1 LEICSQLV
9 SQNFEVM
16 MHLTCTNVN
25 PQEVLKTLHDA
36 KAVGVRNILALRGG
50 YIILKIE
57 IQTNKQTN
65 KKQDPPM
72 KDIYETTDTTFQH
85 AIDLVRFIK
94 KNFGD
99 YFSIAVAG

>member
-1 LEICSQLV
+1 MQKLLE
-9 SQNFEVM
+9 FEIFL
-16 MHLTCTNVN
+16 HFE
-25 PQEVLKTLHDA
+25 EVILFFKKLKS
-36 KAVGVRNILALRGG
+36 
-50 YIILKIE
+50 
-57 IQTNKQTN
+57 KQTN